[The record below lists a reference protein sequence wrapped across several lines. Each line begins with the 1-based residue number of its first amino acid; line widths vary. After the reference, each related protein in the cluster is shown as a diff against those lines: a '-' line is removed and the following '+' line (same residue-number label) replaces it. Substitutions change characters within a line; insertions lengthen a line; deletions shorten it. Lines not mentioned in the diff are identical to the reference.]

1 MSTKISIVN
10 VKNYDSILDAT
21 KAGIRLIAD
30 SLPFDIRE
38 CKNILLKP
46 NLLRPTKDACTQP
59 VFVRAVLEYLKDV
72 GVENDN
78 ISVGDSPCQIKSSA
92 QTIAKKIGVPKLLKK
107 RLDQHKKAHSIYLWC
122 FGAVSIGCS
131 SSHAGNQWRCLSYIF

>member
-10 VKNYDSILDAT
+10 LRNYDSILDAIE
-21 KAGIRLIAD
+21 AGITLNAD

-59 VFVRAVLEYLKDV
+59 VFVRAVLEYLKDIE
-72 GVENDN
+72 VENDN
-78 ISVGDSPCQIKSSA
+78 INVGDSPCQIKSSA
-92 QTIAKKIGVPKLLKK
+92 KMIAKKIGLYEVCEEVDVRFINFEQEIPVYTSL
-107 RLDQHKKAHSIYLWC
+107 
-122 FGAVSIGCS
+122 
-131 SSHAGNQWRCLSYIF
+131 